1 MPNVSVKE
9 ELYNRL
15 ARRAAERR
23 TTVDELVEPVLE
35 HFAADELSADIGA
48 SAWAE
53 ERRRAFDE
61 WMAIVRQ
68 RAGHYPEGFI
78 VDDSR
83 EGIYAGRGE

>member
-23 TTVDELVEPVLE
+23 TTVDELVELLLE
-35 HFAADELSADIGA
+35 HFAADEVSPNSGA
-48 SAWAE
+48 SPTAE
-53 ERRRAFDE
+53 ERQRAFDE
-61 WMAIVRQ
+61 WMATVRE
-68 RAGHYPEGFI
+68 RAGRYPEGFI